1 MTSRDDNSLF
11 GSDKI
16 LQRPEILVT
25 CKSRDGRIVG
35 DFGGSRPEHDGG
47 GQLPP
52 PHSSSNT

>member
-1 MTSRDDNSLF
+1 MTSRDDNSLLS
-11 GSDKI
+11 SDKI
-16 LQRPEILVT
+16 LERPEILVT

-52 PHSSSNT
+52 SS